1 MSLNGGGDRQNHFH
15 VAKLLAS
22 NGFFVDYEGS
32 GYWDFRVIEV
42 LFFIDRCACVHA
54 HTCVLVGC
62 RVERQ
67 FVPAHITI
75 QKEDDEGQ
83 TFSMLQLYCII
94 LLKPHLFLAAYKS

>member
-1 MSLNGGGDRQNHFH
+1 MEVEAGRILSH
-15 VAKLLAS
+15 VTKLFAS
-22 NGFFVDYEGS
+22 NGFFMDYEGS

-42 LFFIDRCACVHA
+42 PFSKDSCVCVHA

-62 RVERQ
+62 RVEWY

-83 TFSMLQLYCII
+83 NFSVV
-94 LLKPHLFLAAYKS
+94 